1 MLLLN
6 IYDPVTRKLLF
17 QYDPINNAVWT
28 KQKNGRLHRTN
39 LHIVIGEH
47 AGQIEAYLSTMST
60 DPVST

>member
-17 QYDPINNAVWT
+17 QFDPIKNEVWT

-39 LHIVIGEH
+39 LNIVIGEH
-47 AGQIEAYLSTMST
+47 AAQIDAYLSTMST